1 MDESKIMA
9 KINQIEQKVGSVKS
23 RIESLEKQ
31 RREIDQIDQ
40 ANVQISSNQ
49 NLLET
54 TMLQLD
60 SDVSVEKKHK
70 KDKKMKK
77 KHHHKKPKR
86 VEEDDESEMDDKVK
100 V

>member
-40 ANVQISSNQ
+40 ANV
-49 NLLET
+49 
-54 TMLQLD
+54 
-60 SDVSVEKKHK
+60 
-70 KDKKMKK
+70 
-77 KHHHKKPKR
+77 
-86 VEEDDESEMDDKVK
+86 
-100 V
+100 